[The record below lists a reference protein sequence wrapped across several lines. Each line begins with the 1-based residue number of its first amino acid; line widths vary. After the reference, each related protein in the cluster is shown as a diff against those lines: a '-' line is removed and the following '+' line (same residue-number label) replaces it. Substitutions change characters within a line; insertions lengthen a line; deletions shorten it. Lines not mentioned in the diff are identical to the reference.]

1 MQQKS
6 TPSNQKI
13 VVLTGASRGI
23 GAAIALRLACAEYHV
38 VLTGRDVDKLHS
50 VASQIHAQRGS
61 AETLPCDLMD
71 PAQIESFATSVLQRH
86 QRCDVLINNAGMGL
100 FSTPLHALAPV
111 DWERMMALNLRAPYL
126 LLRAFAPAMIAQG
139 GGHIVNISSLAGK
152 NSLPGA
158 AAYAASK
165 WGLNGLMYSAAEE
178 LRQHKIRVSLIAP
191 GSTHTEFGSGLSA
204 KKSPLGALAPEDVA
218 HVVAMLL
225 SQSDASFVSE
235 VLIRPTLK
243 S

>member
-1 MQQKS
+1 MPLKS
-6 TPSNQKI
+6 NAPMLKI

-23 GAAIALRLACAEYHV
+23 GAAIALRLASAEYHV
-38 VLTGRDVDKLHS
+38 VLTGRDADKLHS
-50 VASQIHAQRGS
+50 VASQVRAQGGS
-61 AETLPCDLMD
+61 AETLPCDLTH
-71 PAQIESFATSVLQRH
+71 PGQIEALAASVLQRH
-86 QRCDVLINNAGMGL
+86 LRCDVLINNAGMGL
-100 FSTPLHALAPV
+100 FSTPLHTLAPA

-126 LLRAFAPAMIAQG
+126 LLRAFAPAMIAHG
-139 GGHIVNISSLAGK
+139 GGHIINISSLAGK
-152 NSLPGA
+152 NPLPGA